1 MSKVIILTDRN
12 NKLKYEQNKKML
24 FKSRLEMKSSHSK
37 NIVPLSISNI
47 TSNKIKKT
55 LKMKDNQKSSN
66 KNEKIN
72 AYTHKKNLVYINGNN
87 NIFRDEKNIY
97 PKNFNSTFNNFAKNI
112 NKDNIFRNTHSKKET
127 SKNYNSNKT
136 FINKS
141 LNNSIIGKSIL
152 YNKKIQNNNKK
163 IIKKNKFNEKKKI
176 LSLSNSLTKSNRNNI
191 NTYNKKNINK
201 NIKKNI
207 FSTNENITNNHIND
221 SIININY
228 PKLQIKD
235 FKISAISGTD
245 NPQIIQ
251 EAYKLDIDEFISIN
265 TKSLS

>member
-97 PKNFNSTFNNFAKNI
+97 PKILIQLLIILQKI
-112 NKDNIFRNTHSKKET
+112 LIRIIYLETHIQKK
-127 SKNYNSNKT
+127 KPV
-136 FINKS
+136 
-141 LNNSIIGKSIL
+141 
-152 YNKKIQNNNKK
+152 K
-163 IIKKNKFNEKKKI
+163 II
-176 LSLSNSLTKSNRNNI
+176 TV
-191 NTYNKKNINK
+191 
-201 NIKKNI
+201 IK
-207 FSTNENITNNHIND
+207 H
-221 SIININY
+221 
-228 PKLQIKD
+228 L
-235 FKISAISGTD
+235 
-245 NPQIIQ
+245 
-251 EAYKLDIDEFISIN
+251 
-265 TKSLS
+265 